1 VGGLIFFKIKLEY
14 QPIFYY
20 TTNKDKDNNTMG
32 IKEIWASFSKDSSSE
47 VHQSPILRKLGF
59 AGVLVVDAV
68 INANFYISIAESWIM
83 PIAGLILVFMKVWNW
98 VSAQSTEKIRQKL
111 HYGAWFCLAVMS
123 VIAAVS
129 FGMAVTSATNSSIDQ
144 VIGLQNLKNTALT
157 SQVTGW
163 VKERAAL
170 TDTIIQLNTEIASLT
185 GDRADW
191 NHTKAAD
198 QASLKQAND
207 RATELDNLIKGAG
220 VDTSGKVVK
229 QGALVNAQLVFSQVF
244 SDKGAPLAI
253 KIFFFI
259 FGIAI
264 ELTLALSSL
273 PNFKKILKPTEEPP
287 EETLENNEEEK
298 MYTLRDP
305 NKPKRSYKRRQ
316 VVPKVPTLG
325 TGVSDS
331 NSFSD
336 NDKET
341 FTDTIPVR
349 NIASTP
355 DILPDAEASEKL
367 ESTIILNEEDA
378 KKFLEALANPPEPN
392 EALRDL
398 LKPTEQDRNSIDR
411 YVVSKALEL
420 IKEPIE
426 DVPVRPII
434 RSEERFIKAL
444 YNNDGHPYLK
454 DKTVAAKEA
463 AVSIP
468 EALKIFDFLSS
479 VNGPTGTK
487 YIEFRPT
494 TSKWYPNYTSELIIS
509 LLHDDKI
516 TLL

>member
-1 VGGLIFFKIKLEY
+1 
-14 QPIFYY
+14 
-20 TTNKDKDNNTMG
+20 MG

-59 AGVLVVDAV
+59 AGVLIVDAV

-129 FGMAVTSATNSSIDQ
+129 FGMAVTSATNTNIDQ

-157 SQVTGW
+157 SQVNGW
-163 VKERAAL
+163 VKERSAL

-191 NHTKAAD
+191 NRTKAAD
-198 QASLKQAND
+198 QASLKQANE

-273 PNFKKILKPTEEPP
+273 PNFKKVLKPAEEEEETETEEK
-287 EETLENNEEEK
+287 L
-298 MYTLRDP
+298 YTLRDP
-305 NKPKRSYKRRQ
+305 NEPKKKRSYKRRQ
-316 VVPKVPTLG
+316 VLPKTPTLG
-325 TGVSDS
+325 TGVSES
-331 NSFSD
+331 QYL
-336 NDKET
+336 NDEDTT
-341 FTDTIPVR
+341 FTGNPDDVPVR

-355 DILPDAEASEKL
+355 DI
-367 ESTIILNEEDA
+367 ILTEEDA
-378 KKFLEALANPPEPN
+378 QVFLEAINNPPEPT
-392 EALRDL
+392 EALKDL
-398 LKPTEQDRNSIDR
+398 MTKKPLGE
-411 YVVSKALEL
+411 VVDEL
-420 IKEPIE
+420 YKE
-426 DVPVRPII
+426 DVPVRPVV
-434 RSEERFIKAL
+434 RPEERYIKAL

-454 DKTVAAKEA
+454 DKTIAAKEA
-463 AVSIP
+463 SISIP
-468 EALKIFDFLSS
+468 EALKVFDFLSS

-487 YIEFRPT
+487 YIEFRPS